1 MKAATIGK
9 SAALWLLALVCAGG
23 LIGWNVGRFHG
34 AEAKIRTKNLDFLP
48 SPTVA
53 RAMALGQASSAA
65 KLRWIDSFAYF
76 QLQLDKRDDRVSGT
90 GSSGG
95 FQRLYDML
103 IGLDPLYEPFYEHAS
118 LCTSGLLEQHHLA
131 LGYLLRGTLE
141 KPHSTSLWRNAA
153 AMLHAQFQYGERKPE
168 LFDDFLKQWAE
179 HELDPDQRQA
189 VWVWQANLAR
199 QKFAGLSQ
207 LPQWFERLRASKSRT
222 PMGDYIEGVVRE
234 QLARYGVNELQ
245 ALADAT
251 RSSRLVK
258 PVSIGEILD
267 PVAVHA
273 RYPQGVP
280 EFSPVVARPGGFT
293 TIGDPWGYPYALV
306 DGTVVSPGWER
317 VRYEQRL
324 AGLNYALDER
334 RRAGERLP
342 ERIADLPGAGIDVPP
357 APIGASLRLDDGQV
371 IADWSPPPQ
380 APWDVRML
388 AQADQNEQR
397 AMLKATPRAPL
408 R

>member
-1 MKAATIGK
+1 MKRARRAAV
-9 SAALWLLALVCAGG
+9 WLLALVCAVA

-34 AEAKIRTKNLDFLP
+34 AEARIRTKNLDFLP

-53 RAMALGQASSAA
+53 RAMALGQASTAA

-76 QLQLDKRDDRVSGT
+76 QLQLDKRDDRVSGS

-103 IGLDPLYEPFYEHAS
+103 IGLDPLFEPFYEHAS
-118 LCTSGLLEQHHLA
+118 LCTSGVLEQHHLA
-131 LGYLLRGTLE
+131 LGYLLRGTME

-153 AMLHAQFQYGERKPE
+153 AMLHAQFQYSERRPD

-189 VWVWQANLAR
+189 VWIWQANLAR
-199 QKFAGLSQ
+199 QKFAGLAQ
-207 LPQWFERLRASKSRT
+207 LPQWFERLRASSPRT
-222 PMGDYIEGVVRE
+222 PMGDYIEDVVRE

-251 RSSRLVK
+251 SARRLAA
-258 PVSIGEILD
+258 PVTLGEILD
-267 PVAVHA
+267 PAAIQA

-280 EFSPVVARPGGFT
+280 EFSPVVPLPGGFAT
-293 TIGDPWGYPYALV
+293 LGDPWGYPYALV
-306 DGTVVSPGWER
+306 DGKVVSPGWER

-324 AGLNYALDER
+324 AALNHYFETR
-334 RRAGERLP
+334 RSSGEEIP
-342 ERIADLPGAGIDVPP
+342 ERVADLPGAGIELPP
-357 APIGASLRLDDGQV
+357 PPLGASVRLDDGRLV
-371 IADWSPPPQ
+371 AEWTPPPQ
-380 APWDVRML
+380 TPYDVRML
-388 AQADQNEQR
+388 AQADINEQR
-397 AMLKATPRAPL
+397 AMLRAGPRVPP